1 MSRLTTPPGTSDVA
15 STSASST
22 AGSGRSVDATTTAV
36 QPVASTGASTST
48 SPVSDEAAG
57 ASTPITPV
65 GTGVEKLTYGPATGF
80 TDPST
85 VAILSVQPAYQ
96 TQRSTAASTAAPA
109 RLRLIPSAATTSSTN
124 PSRRACSI
132 SATR

>member
-1 MSRLTTPPGTSDVA
+1 M
-15 STSASST
+15 
-22 AGSGRSVDATTTAV
+22 
-36 QPVASTGASTST
+36 
-48 SPVSDEAAG
+48 
-57 ASTPITPV
+57 TPV
-65 GTGVEKLTYGPATGF
+65 GTGVEKLTNGPATGF

-96 TQRSTAASTAAPA
+96 THRSTAASTTAPA
-109 RLRLIPSAATTSSTN
+109 RLRPMPSAATTSSTN